1 MRPTAPLPQRPPV
14 APVPLL
20 EAQVKELQ
28 VQIRQ
33 LMAQVLGLEARM
45 KDLGPRTD
53 GAGAGSGAQEGY
65 EAVKS
70 AVGSCRSNRPMRPT
84 GHPAPLSETG

>member
-1 MRPTAPLPQRPPV
+1 MSAHLKVRPTAPLPQRPPV

-45 KDLGPRTD
+45 KDLGPRT
-53 GAGAGSGAQEGY
+53 GPQLMAQVLGREPRR
-65 EAVKS
+65 AT
-70 AVGSCRSNRPMRPT
+70 RPSRVP
-84 GHPAPLSETG
+84 